1 MPVRYRPIAEHCIG
15 RSNETARISRDVV
28 FHAAL
33 ASDHRSLEAIMKP
46 HHWILLS
53 ALGFGVA
60 ITEARAD
67 TWPARPIRAVIPVGA
82 GSTTDI
88 IPRIVF
94 EQLSAAL
101 GHRIVVENRPGA
113 GTTIGVASVAKAD
126 PDGYTWL
133 VNSNA
138 QTIAPSLYSNLT
150 YDAAKDFAAVVPLG
164 VSPSV
169 LVVSPSKGIKTI
181 GDLVS
186 AAKARPGAL
195 NFSSVGVG
203 TATHLSAERFRLSAG
218 IDIVHVPF
226 RGGSEAMSEV
236 IAGRIDFFFGPVG
249 IVLPQVREGNL
260 LALVVNGTKRA
271 GVLPDVPTTLEAGFR
286 DAEYPAWFG
295 LFLPVKT
302 PRDIVEKLHAEALKT
317 LQTPKMLEKLSGLG
331 VDAMPM
337 TPAEFDAYVAKEI
350 AVNAAL
356 VKAAGLKHD

>member
-1 MPVRYRPIAEHCIG
+1 
-15 RSNETARISRDVV
+15 
-28 FHAAL
+28 
-33 ASDHRSLEAIMKP
+33 MKP

-53 ALGFGVA
+53 ALEFGVA

-164 VSPSV
+164 VSPNV
-169 LVVSPSKGIKTI
+169 LVVSPSKVIQ
-181 GDLVS
+181 DDRRS
-186 AAKARPGAL
+186 
-195 NFSSVGVG
+195 
-203 TATHLSAERFRLSAG
+203 RLGSQK
-218 IDIVHVPF
+218 HVP
-226 RGGSEAMSEV
+226 E
-236 IAGRIDFFFGPVG
+236 P
-249 IVLPQVREGNL
+249 
-260 LALVVNGTKRA
+260 
-271 GVLPDVPTTLEAGFR
+271 
-286 DAEYPAWFG
+286 
-295 LFLPVKT
+295 
-302 PRDIVEKLHAEALKT
+302 
-317 LQTPKMLEKLSGLG
+317 
-331 VDAMPM
+331 
-337 TPAEFDAYVAKEI
+337 
-350 AVNAAL
+350 
-356 VKAAGLKHD
+356 